1 MWPLAPERV
10 WVTGARGS
18 AGEAS
23 VTREPEREEQRPS
36 ATRMRRWR
44 AGPRSHSGHCLCPT
58 CCAQDGPD
66 EGFAV
71 THGPP
76 GTGQLGHSPQEA
88 HGLYTWGQ
96 AWGLGC
102 CGRGHTAEREG
113 KASIWRDSQRPLTS
127 TQEDGVSH
135 AGPTGTA
142 PCKDWASLSS
152 APGGVGGGGK
162 RAGWW
167 EH

>member
-1 MWPLAPERV
+1 MWPLAQESVGDR
-10 WVTGARGS
+10 GARRS

-23 VTREPEREEQRPS
+23 VTREPEQEEQRPS
-36 ATRMRRWR
+36 ATRMRRWK
-44 AGPRSHSGHCLCPT
+44 AGPRSHRGHCLCPT

-76 GTGQLGHSPQEA
+76 GTGQLGHSLQEA
-88 HGLYTWGQ
+88 HGLYPRGQVWGP
-96 AWGLGC
+96 GC

-113 KASIWRDSQRPLTS
+113 KASIWRDPQRPRTS
-127 TQEDGVSH
+127 TQEGGVSH
-135 AGPTGTA
+135 TGPAGFTQLRSWWG
-142 PCKDWASLSS
+142 
-152 APGGVGGGGK
+152 GGGGK
-162 RAGWW
+162 RVGRWR